1 MLQSLIFSKR
11 TFDALETAEWIHKY
25 GFQPKKIHE
34 TKSSFRARL
43 FNPSEFLPEKFRTI
57 TMGRGK
63 SAVKAV
69 VGCPKEATF
78 QKELR
83 RRQKLAKAR
92 AVVRKKASKKRGK
105 R

>member
-1 MLQSLIFSKR
+1 MLQSLIFSKK
-11 TFDALETAEWIHKY
+11 TFDALETAEWIHRY

-34 TKSSFRARL
+34 TGSSFRARL
-43 FNPSEFLPEKFRTI
+43 FNPSEFVPEKFRTI
-57 TMGRGK
+57 TLGRGS

-83 RRQKLAKAR
+83 RRQRLAKAR
-92 AVVRKKASKKRGK
+92 TKAKKQSKKGRS
-105 R
+105 